1 MLESL
6 VFLGVGLLLLLLG
19 ADAFIDNAVRLARK
33 WGVST
38 HVIGVTL
45 VAFATSLPE
54 VLVSLLA
61 GTRGHSDLALGN
73 IVGSN
78 MSNFGLV
85 LASACFL
92 CWYRYGRTIMPA
104 PGVITD
110 SQVMLAFAFLL
121 YGVALDG
128 IVTRGEGALLLL
140 LYFAYVAWLIRR
152 PTDDT
157 AGPESE
163 GSLLR
168 LSLGV
173 TGLLIGAHLTIEGA
187 VSLAVGAGIP
197 ELVIGLTV
205 VAVGTS
211 LPELAGSL
219 TAARKG
225 FHDIAVANVIGSNI
239 ANIGLVLG
247 MLALVSPVPVAGYVI
262 AQTLPL
268 LLLATIAA
276 MGLVRLPMGRVA
288 GAVLAGFFL
297 LFLFELLQTL

>member
-1 MLESL
+1 MLEAL
-6 VFLGVGLLLLLLG
+6 AFLGVGLLLLLLG
-19 ADAFIDNAVRLARK
+19 ADTFIENAVRLARE

-54 VLVSLLA
+54 VMVSLLA
-61 GTRGHSDLALGN
+61 GTRGHDELALGN
-73 IVGSN
+73 IIGSN
-78 MSNFGLV
+78 MSNLGLV

-110 SQVMLAFAFLL
+110 GQVMLAFAFLL

-128 IVTRGEGALLLL
+128 IVTRSEGAFLLL
-140 LYFAYVAWLIRR
+140 LYFAYIAWLFRR
-152 PTDDT
+152 PAAVT
-157 AGPESE
+157 AEPGPE
-163 GSLLR
+163 GSLPR
-168 LSLGV
+168 LMMGV
-173 TGLLIGAHLTIEGA
+173 VGLLLGAHLTIEGA
-187 VSLAVGAGIP
+187 VALATWAGIP
-197 ELVIGLTV
+197 ELIIGLTV
-205 VAVGTS
+205 VAIGTS

-247 MLALVSPVPVAGYVI
+247 LLALTSPVSVGSYVI
-262 AQTLPL
+262 TRMLPL
-268 LLLATIAA
+268 LLLATLAA
-276 MGLVRLPMGRVA
+276 MALVRLPMGRAA
-288 GAVLAGFFL
+288 GAILAGFFL
-297 LFLFELLQTL
+297 LFLFELLETL